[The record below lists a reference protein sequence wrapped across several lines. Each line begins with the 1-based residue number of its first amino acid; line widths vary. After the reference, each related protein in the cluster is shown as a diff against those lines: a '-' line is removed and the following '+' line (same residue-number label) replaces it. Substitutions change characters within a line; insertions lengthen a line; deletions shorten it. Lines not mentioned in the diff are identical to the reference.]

1 VIILVRRS
9 VNVPLA
15 LLIAGVLRAKSEAHR
30 ILVVSEALSY
40 EYAWKSPGVNEARQ
54 ENRHGGNEVKI
65 KILGAGPAGLH
76 FAALMKRHD
85 PGHDITIYERSP
97 RDATWGFGVVFSD
110 RALEFLRS
118 DDEEMLE
125 YLAPHM
131 ERWPEIT
138 IVHNDTRIP
147 IAGNGFTSIGRL
159 ELLTLLYAFV
169 ERIGV
174 RIAFETEMTT
184 FDQIG
189 EADLIVAANGAF
201 SWIRQESE
209 AQFGTSVDWRPNRF
223 IWYGATKPFDS
234 LTLTFRKTDLGVF
247 CAHHYRYSPNRST
260 FLVELE
266 DATWR
271 RAGFE
276 TMSAGDTIAHCQ
288 RVFANDLDGHEILS
302 NNSQWR
308 QFPAIWNERWSCGN
322 VVLIGDALRTAHFS
336 IGSGTRLAM
345 EDSIALFQAFRTAG
359 NDVPAALALFPQLR
373 MRPMKAIWDA
383 ANASLRWYE
392 KMDALIELDPVDFAY
407 SYMTRTGRVDHAE
420 VKRRDPALAD
430 AYEKRHEAR

>member
-1 VIILVRRS
+1 
-9 VNVPLA
+9 
-15 LLIAGVLRAKSEAHR
+15 
-30 ILVVSEALSY
+30 
-40 EYAWKSPGVNEARQ
+40 
-54 ENRHGGNEVKI
+54 VKI

-85 PGHDITIYERSP
+85 PTHDITIYERSP
-97 RDATWGFGVVFSD
+97 REATWGFGVVFSD
-110 RALEFLRS
+110 RALEFLRT
-118 DDEEMLE
+118 DDEELLE

-131 ERWPEIT
+131 ERWPEIM

-169 ERIGV
+169 ERLGV
-174 RIAFETEMTT
+174 KIEFETEKTT
-184 FDQIG
+184 LDQIG
-189 EADLIVAANGAF
+189 DADLIVAANGAF
-201 SWIRQESE
+201 SWIRQENE
-209 AQFGTSVDWRPNRF
+209 AKFGTSIDWRPNRF
-223 IWYGATKPFDS
+223 IWYGATKPFNS
-234 LTLTFRKTDLGVF
+234 LTLTFRETDIGVF

-271 RAGFE
+271 RGGFE
-276 TMSAGDTIAHCQ
+276 TMSAEDTIACCE
-288 RVFANDLDGHEILS
+288 RVFAKDLEGHRILS
-302 NNSQWR
+302 NNSYWR
-308 QFPAIWNERWSCGN
+308 QFPAIWNERWSFDN

-345 EDSIALFQAFRTAG
+345 EDSIALFQAFKQAG
-359 NDVPAALALFPQLR
+359 KDVTAALALFPQLR

-383 ANASLRWYE
+383 ANESLRWYE
-392 KMDALIELDPVDFAY
+392 KMDELIKLDPTDFAY

-420 VKRRDPALAD
+420 VKRRDPVLAE
-430 AYEKRHEAR
+430 AYEKRHAVVGRS